1 MYHACFGETSGLMG
15 LIVEGETPGLYDA
28 IERQNRIAHDK
39 RWAARFRNEPIND
52 VLTQWYQQ
60 PVFADLSDE
69 MRQLLVENAVVMQ
82 VLYCGKFRE
91 TPL

>member
-1 MYHACFGETSGLMG
+1 G
-15 LIVEGETPGLYDA
+15 LIVEGGNPGLYDA

-69 MRQLLVENAVVMQ
+69 TRQLLVEKRSSNAGFCIAES
-82 VLYCGKFRE
+82 LE
-91 TPL
+91 TLS